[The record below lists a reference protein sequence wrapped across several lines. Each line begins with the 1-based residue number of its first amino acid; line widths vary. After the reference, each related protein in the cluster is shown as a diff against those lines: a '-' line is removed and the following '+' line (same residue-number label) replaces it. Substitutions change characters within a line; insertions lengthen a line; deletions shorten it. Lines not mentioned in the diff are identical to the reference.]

1 MDVEESKLGIEAR
14 DFGSK
19 SADGRRRVAC
29 GFDGKG
35 EGAGGIL
42 SIAPVIGA
50 HGCARIIEVFI
61 AERARDADDG
71 KPNGVFV
78 DFHEVFGVAPRK
90 VYAPAKRVLVGPKMA
105 GQALVHN

>member
-35 EGAGGIL
+35 EDAGGIL

-50 HGCARIIEVFI
+50 HDCTRIIEVFI

-71 KPNGVFV
+71 KPNDVFV
-78 DFHEVFGVAPRK
+78 DFHEVFKVAPKK
-90 VYAPAKRVLVGPKMA
+90 VHTPTKRVLVEPKIT
-105 GQALVHN
+105 